1 MKIKKTAKK
10 LKKIVKK
17 SSNCNI
23 AHYNDPLREA
33 NLWAFV
39 ESLKIF
45 KSPYIDNIL
54 KSIFCL

>member
-10 LKKIVKK
+10 SKKIVKK

-23 AHYNDPLREA
+23 AHYNGPLKEK

-39 ESLKIF
+39 DCLKMF

-54 KSIFCL
+54 K